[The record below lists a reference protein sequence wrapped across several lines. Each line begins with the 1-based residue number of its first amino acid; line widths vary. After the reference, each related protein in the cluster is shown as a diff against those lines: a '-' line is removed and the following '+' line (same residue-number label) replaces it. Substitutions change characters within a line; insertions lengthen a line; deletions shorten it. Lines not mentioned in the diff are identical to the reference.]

1 MIRSNIKPILFLQF
15 VVVAILLVSCNPS
28 KQYEKEEKNQIND
41 YLSKNSTLN
50 FELRPSGLYYLEVVK
65 GTGVSPVQGDSVFVR
80 YTMMFLDG
88 TVFYTNA
95 EGDLYSTYIGENIP
109 GFDEGLTLMCVGGKS
124 TILIPSKLGYGTY
137 GKYPIQGY
145 TPLLYDLELVRV
157 KPAAK

>member
-1 MIRSNIKPILFLQF
+1 MIRSNIKPIHFLHF
-15 VVVAILLVSCNPS
+15 VVAAFLLASCNPS

-41 YLSKNSTLN
+41 YLAKNSTQN
-50 FELRPSGLYYLEVVK
+50 FVLLPSGLYYLEVLK
-65 GTGVSPVQGDSVFVR
+65 GTGISPVAGDSVFVR

-88 TVFYTNA
+88 TVFY
-95 EGDLYSTYIGENIP
+95 STATGEFYDSIIGENIP
-109 GFDEGLTLMCVGGKS
+109 GFDEGLTLMAVGGKS
-124 TILIPSKLGYGTY
+124 TILIPSKLGYGVL